1 MENDWRRENRGGGG
15 GRDIP
20 RQPQRNGTHVR
31 VSPFTFSQRGP
42 RDRASTC
49 CPSCW
54 HAPAGAVLIRDEKRG
69 QDVVEAVPARR
80 APRRFLGG
88 CPWQIER

>member
-1 MENDWRRENRGGGG
+1 MVVVVATFHDNRSGT
-15 GRDIP
+15 GRTCESLHSLSASEALAI
-20 RQPQRNGTHVR
+20 VE
-31 VSPFTFSQRGP
+31 
-42 RDRASTC
+42 RASTC